1 LYGETELIDYVTS
14 KGAII
19 GFTRALSTNLAD
31 KNIRVNAVA
40 PGYFWTALQP
50 ACWEAEKIPT
60 LGADAPMK
68 RAGETYE
75 IDLVAYNNSKTIN
88 FNENIKGKLV
98 AVIGFVA
105 VNDGKIQLNV
115 TNVMSFSS
123 GYTRNTNVTSSAP
136 VVTSNDLEDN
146 DLVIGDDDLPF

>member
-1 LYGETELIDYVTS
+1 MLNNEF
-14 KGAII
+14 KFI
-19 GFTRALSTNLAD
+19 GVALSSYETVG
-31 KNIRVNAVA
+31 KVSK
-40 PGYFWTALQP
+40 F
-50 ACWEAEKIPT
+50 KIEVT
-60 LGADAPMK
+60 K
-68 RAGETYE
+68 QKSGETYE

-115 TNVMSFSS
+115 TNVMSFV
-123 GYTRNTNVTSSAP
+123 GAGAATNKQVAAP

-146 DLVIGDDDLPF
+146 DLIIGDDDLPF

>member
-1 LYGETELIDYVTS
+1 MLNNEF
-14 KGAII
+14 KFI
-19 GFTRALSTNLAD
+19 GVALSSYETVG
-31 KNIRVNAVA
+31 KVSK
-40 PGYFWTALQP
+40 F
-50 ACWEAEKIPT
+50 KIEVT
-60 LGADAPMK
+60 KQKSGD
-68 RAGETYE
+68 TYE

-105 VNDGKIQLNV
+105 VTEKGQLQLNV
-115 TNVMSFSS
+115 TNVMSF
-123 GYTRNTNVTSSAP
+123 GGGNTTTSKQVAAP